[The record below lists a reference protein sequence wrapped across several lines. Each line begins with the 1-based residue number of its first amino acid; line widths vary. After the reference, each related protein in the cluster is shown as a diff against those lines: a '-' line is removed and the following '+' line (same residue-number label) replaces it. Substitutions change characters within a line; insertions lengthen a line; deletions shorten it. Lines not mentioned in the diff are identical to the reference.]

1 MPGAVT
7 LQSHCSA
14 RRDCDGAEL
23 GAGREWSMQSLIYS
37 SCFNRL
43 LERIE
48 NETWHLLARLAALL
62 PTPVH
67 TVRTMHGTHSVCSV
81 CTVHTMHGTHT
92 VCSVCTMHTH
102 APHATYV
109 LHAPHTLSAPY
120 VPCPRH
126 ALHAPCAPRA
136 AAASW
141 RQNTT
146 TFCCLPLLLNI
157 YQPNLH
163 GSFA

>member
-1 MPGAVT
+1 
-7 LQSHCSA
+7 
-14 RRDCDGAEL
+14 
-23 GAGREWSMQSLIYS
+23 MQSLIYS

-48 NETWHLLARLAALL
+48 NETWHLLARLAALQ

-67 TVRTMHGTHSVCSV
+67 TVR
-81 CTVHTMHGTHT
+81 TMHGTHT

-109 LHAPHTLSAPY
+109 LHAPHTPSAPY
-120 VPCPRH
+120 VPCTRH
-126 ALHAPCAPRA
+126 VLHAPCAPRA

-157 YQPNLH
+157 YQTNLH